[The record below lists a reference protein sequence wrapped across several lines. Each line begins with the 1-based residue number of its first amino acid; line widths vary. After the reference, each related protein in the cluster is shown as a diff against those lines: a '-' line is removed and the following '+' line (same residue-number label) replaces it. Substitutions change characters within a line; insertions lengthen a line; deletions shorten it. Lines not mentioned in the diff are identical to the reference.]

1 MDLMSNLET
10 KDDCKQDDAIAI
22 RKMSFSNDKPETKT
36 DYNSY
41 KIFVGVPWKKKERTS
56 ENKEPSVR
64 SFQQ

>member
-1 MDLMSNLET
+1 MLSEEGMDLMSNLET

-41 KIFVGVPWKKKERTS
+41 KISVGVHWKNKVGTS
-56 ENKEPSVR
+56 EHR
-64 SFQQ
+64 